1 MVAASPQVLKKRGAA
16 GAAGC
21 VEGLCS
27 LALRGRIAA
36 LRAMIIK
43 SALRIHLSVSYG
55 MIGILLIGS
64 LRGSP
69 LSGYAGLPPLA
80 GVAKELDS

>member
-1 MVAASPQVLKKRGAA
+1 
-16 GAAGC
+16 
-21 VEGLCS
+21 
-27 LALRGRIAA
+27 
-36 LRAMIIK
+36 
-43 SALRIHLSVSYG
+43 